1 MLMGMDEKTDA
12 APDKKTE
19 TASAS
24 PDLAALQA
32 KIAAYEAAEAKRA
45 SEESKAAEDAKAK
58 AKADGDLK
66 AQLELQAKELEKLKS
81 LQGDAE
87 LGKSFREREE
97 KRVAEGR
104 AKLTAE
110 QAAFLD
116 AQPNIALKAQ
126 ALDLFLKPGSTTTEK
141 KPGEAAKNGAPAGDD
156 VDYADAFRD
165 PVKWA
170 AVKKADPAGAAK
182 FIASHMPGGASRPGN
197 TKPLAF
203 LH

>member
-1 MLMGMDEKTDA
+1 MLVGMEEKKTET
-12 APDKKTE
+12 APEKKTE
-19 TASAS
+19 TASIS
-24 PDLAALQA
+24 PDLAALQS

-66 AQLELQAKELEKLKS
+66 AQLELQAKELEKLKG

-97 KRVAEGR
+97 KRISEAR
-104 AKLTAE
+104 AKLTPE
-110 QAAFLD
+110 QASFLD
-116 AQPNIALKAQ
+116 AQPSIALKAQ
-126 ALDLFLKPGSTTTEK
+126 ALDLFLKPGSTTDK
-141 KPGEAAKNGAPAGDD
+141 KPGEPAKNGAPAGDD
-156 VDYADAFRD
+156 VNYAEAFRD
-165 PVKWA
+165 PVRWA
-170 AVKKADPAGAAK
+170 AVKKADPAGASK
-182 FIASHMPGGASRPGN
+182 FVADQMSASRPGN